1 MGKPKALLQ
10 IGRKTFLQH
19 IIDTVESAGVTNNV
33 VVLGSEPKE
42 IQDSLTSFN
51 GKIVVNAAWEQ
62 GQLSSI
68 ITGVEVLSLNDCD
81 GVLILPVDHP
91 LISSAL
97 IRALMK
103 AFEES
108 GKKIIIPVYEARRG
122 HPLII
127 SSELFPEIKNAS
139 PAVGLREV
147 IRSHAIDIGVVPT
160 AEEGILLNID
170 TPDDY
175 ERYIAKIPVE

>member
-1 MGKPKALLQ
+1 
-10 IGRKTFLQH
+10 
-19 IIDTVESAGVTNNV
+19 
-33 VVLGSEPKE
+33 
-42 IQDSLTSFN
+42 
-51 GKIVVNAAWEQ
+51 
-62 GQLSSI
+62 
-68 ITGVEVLSLNDCD
+68 
-81 GVLILPVDHP
+81 VLILPVDHP